1 MEARGGAQT
10 ETEVVDANLKTKL
23 EPELYLGHENFRNRR
38 LFTMLRCGTNS
49 LRIETGRWKKEPF
62 EKRVCDICLA
72 SQVEDE
78 MHFLLDCGVYDAAR
92 ESMYDDIFRATGH
105 KLDVRLMRNDRTWMM
120 DVLIGHGLKKFRQ
133 EILRAVM
140 KYLAQANRIR
150 KEYSGNRE
158 VE

>member
-1 MEARGGAQT
+1 
-10 ETEVVDANLKTKL
+10 
-23 EPELYLGHENFRNRR
+23 
-38 LFTMLRCGTNS
+38 MLRCGTNN
-49 LRIETGRWKKEPF
+49 LMIETGRWKKEPL

-72 SQVEDE
+72 SEVEDE

>member
-1 MEARGGAQT
+1 
-10 ETEVVDANLKTKL
+10 
-23 EPELYLGHENFRNRR
+23 
-38 LFTMLRCGTNS
+38 MLRSGTNS
-49 LRIETGRWKKEPF
+49 LRIETGLWKKEPL
-62 EKRVCDICLA
+62 EKRVCDSCLA

-78 MHFLLDCGVYDAAR
+78 MYFLLDCGVYEAAR

-105 KLDVRLMRNDRTWMM
+105 KLDVRLMRNDRSWMM
-120 DVLIGHGLKKFRQ
+120 DVLIGHRLKKVRQ
-133 EILRAVM
+133 EILRPLM